1 MGADQELSWVQRAQG
16 GDHEAFARLVEAYQM
31 PVFNLAY
38 RMLGSATEAEDAAQE
53 TFLRAYTRLK
63 TYDPARKFSSWIL
76 SVASHYCIDR
86 LRRRRGGT
94 LSMEELQHWRWMPD
108 ERPQPEDRLLNSER
122 DRRIRQALSELPEQY
137 RLAIIL
143 RYWHDL
149 SYEEIAEITESTQS
163 AVKSRLHR
171 ARLAMI
177 EGLQD
182 DHMIAP
188 AQEGHAESEAVGTAT
203 AGAKRY
209 DADQAKRRAS

>member
-1 MGADQELSWVQRAQG
+1 MQRAQR
-16 GDHEAFARLVEAYQM
+16 GDHEAFACLVEAYQM

-63 TYDPARKFSSWIL
+63 TYDPTRKFSSWIL

-108 ERPQPEDRLLNSER
+108 ERPQPEDRLLDSER
-122 DRRIRQALSELPEQY
+122 DRRIRQVLNELPEQY

-149 SYEEIAEITESTQS
+149 SYEEIAEITESTAS

-171 ARLAMI
+171 ARLAMV
-177 EGLQD
+177 EGLQGD
-182 DHMIAP
+182 RMIAQ
-188 AQEGHAESEAVGTAT
+188 AQESRAADTAVGYTTARAAT
-203 AGAKRY
+203 Y
-209 DADQAKRRAS
+209 DADISQRRAS